1 MINVNKNSV
10 TCEPMR
16 PFTKMRMKIIVLPLL
31 LISFH
36 TILRHRRRYVRVVKE
51 TDLKSVGLRPRR
63 FEPCCR
69 RFLLLFHSIL
79 SLGAEKKTQENFSFS
94 FFLRNKQKLFLFAR
108 ESFSATKQIL
118 NSDGRQNS
126 DRDNEP

>member
-1 MINVNKNSV
+1 MG
-10 TCEPMR
+10 
-16 PFTKMRMKIIVLPLL
+16 MKIIVIPLI
-31 LISFH
+31 LINFR
-36 TILRHRRRYVRVVKE
+36 TILRHQRRYVRVVKE

-79 SLGAEKKTQENFSFS
+79 SLGAEKKTQENFFF

-108 ESFSATKQIL
+108 ETFSATKQIL
-118 NSDGRQNS
+118 KSDGRQNS
-126 DRDNEP
+126 DRDSEP